1 MHALT
6 LLRQLQVPLLALV
19 LLVACAA
26 KLLRLIRAD
35 WAGSAPDIGHL
46 IPRRLRLPVAIAQCT
61 TEGVLAAGLALTARF
76 DGGATDAFRAAAAL
90 FFLICTSAL
99 LEVRKHRPDLG
110 CGCFGTLSAGRVHL
124 RTIVRAGA
132 LTGAALATIGAPV
145 FRLPRHRSMD
155 LLDAGLLA
163 CEIVLLA
170 VLSPEVGEILA
181 RLGYSEPCEIS
192 LVPPEH
198 ALASLHRSRVWRKH
212 TALIAEAA
220 PEDMWRELCWWYVV
234 YRARDAPAGSGGAVA
249 FAVQVKRRRPA
260 IRAAVVEPAAGHD
273 LQEAVLGAS
282 GPSPAA
288 PVSLASSTDI

>member
-1 MHALT
+1 VHALT
-6 LLRQLQVPLLALV
+6 VLRQLQVPLLALV

-35 WAGSAPDIGHL
+35 WAGSAPDMGHL
-46 IPRRLRLPVAIAQCT
+46 FPRRLRLPVAIAQCT
-61 TEGVLAAGLALTARF
+61 AEGVLATGLALTARF
-76 DGGATDAFRAAAAL
+76 DGGATDGFRAAAAL
-90 FFLICTSAL
+90 FFLVCTSAL

-110 CGCFGTLSAGRVHL
+110 CGCFGTLSAGRVHF

-145 FRLPRHRSMD
+145 FRRPSTD
-155 LLDAGLLA
+155 LLDAGLLG

-181 RLGYSEPCEIS
+181 RLGYSEPCEVS

-212 TALIAEAA
+212 MALIADAA
-220 PEDMWRELCWWYVV
+220 PQDMWRELCWWYVV
-234 YRARDAPAGSGGAVA
+234 YRARYTAVGSGGAVA
-249 FAVQVKRRRPA
+249 FAVQVKRRWPA
-260 IRAAVVEPAAGHD
+260 IRAAVVEPSTGHG
-273 LQEAVLGAS
+273 LQEAALGAS
-282 GPSPAA
+282 GQSHAA
-288 PVSLASSTDI
+288 SVSLPSSTDI